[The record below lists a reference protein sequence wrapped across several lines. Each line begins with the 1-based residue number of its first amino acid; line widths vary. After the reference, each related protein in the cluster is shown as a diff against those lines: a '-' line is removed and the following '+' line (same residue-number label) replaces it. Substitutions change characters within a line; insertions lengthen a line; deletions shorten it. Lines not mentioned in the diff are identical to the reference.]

1 MERKYKIIASLAS
14 IIPAVVMIILIIY
27 ERVRIH
33 VRIPFSI
40 DVFLVTTSIIW
51 WIVVLFF
58 NYIIWKDKLQIEK
71 PRTNSVIADW
81 GGSNFTQPPTNQM
94 S

>member
-81 GGSNFTQPPTNQM
+81 GAQISPNHQPIK
-94 S
+94 